1 MLIANFSSSI
11 RKEFFIIH
19 LVNKVEFL
27 NSILV
32 EIKFNQGENQFI
44 IVLQRFVLPFI
55 FFMSKKEVEL
65 LRRSKYSR
73 KHSSMDIRKNFSNKL
88 ITTYFLYIS
97 GGDTGRN
104 NPRTLLLRNYES
116 PVKVNFRWVQLYI
129 IKIWIYILL
138 FQFWLQIST
147 KYKIL
152 QNRVNH
158 HNFSIKSRWKLQ

>member
-1 MLIANFSSSI
+1 MLIENFSFST
-11 RKEFFIIH
+11 RKNFSIIH
-19 LVNKVEFL
+19 LVNKVESL

-73 KHSSMDIRKNFSNKL
+73 IHSSMDIRKNFSNKL
-88 ITTYFLYIS
+88 ITTHFLYIS

-104 NPRTLLLRNYES
+104 NPRTLLLRSYES
-116 PVKVNFRWVQLYI
+116 PVKINFRWVSSKYESITLVSI
-129 IKIWIYILL
+129 ITSNIN
-138 FQFWLQIST
+138 
-147 KYKIL
+147 KIL
-152 QNRVNH
+152 
-158 HNFSIKSRWKLQ
+158 NFAK

>member
-1 MLIANFSSSI
+1 MLIENFSSST
-11 RKEFFIIH
+11 RKDFYIIH

-88 ITTYFLYIS
+88 TTYFLYIS

-129 IKIWIYILL
+129 IKIWIYYC
-138 FQFWLQIST
+138 FNFDF
-147 KYKIL
+147 KYQQNIKFCKI
-152 QNRVNH
+152 
-158 HNFSIKSRWKLQ
+158 